1 MSDHFQGKTPEEH
14 LIDARKK
21 GAKVTEETHG
31 AELSGAFFALADGAK
46 ETAFYMMLLL
56 LLKPSLWGLMI
67 FGIGLLLWKMG
78 RAARLGW
85 ERLERLHRLIE
96 EERYEITH
104 HRAQEKLELTDMYR
118 QKGLH
123 GKLLEDVVEVLMAD
137 DNRLLQVMLEE
148 ELGLKLQSFEHPL
161 RQGLGAGIGVLIGG
175 ILVWLGYL
183 FTGWIGSLA
192 VGALIMAVFA
202 YLPAKRQKNFLIK
215 AVVWQ
220 LGIAFLALGVVYFLH
235 ELRF

>member
-1 MSDHFQGKTPEEH
+1 MNDHFDGKSPEEH
-14 LIDARKK
+14 LLDARKK

-67 FGIGLLLWKMG
+67 FGIGLFLWKVG

-104 HRAQEKLELTDMYR
+104 HRAQEKLELADMYR
-118 QKGLH
+118 QKGLQ
-123 GKLLEDVVEVLMAD
+123 GKLLDDVVEVLMAD

-161 RQGLGAGIGVLIGG
+161 RQGLGAGIGVLTGG

-183 FTGWIGSLA
+183 LTGWIGSLA
-192 VGALIMAVFA
+192 VGALIMAIFA
-202 YLPAKRQKNFLIK
+202 FLPAKRQQNFLIK

-220 LGIAFLALGVVYFLH
+220 LGIAFLALGVVYFFH

>member
-1 MSDHFQGKTPEEH
+1 MSNHFEGKSAEEH

-21 GAKVTEETHG
+21 GAKVMEETHG

-46 ETAFYMMLLL
+46 ESAFYMMLILL
-56 LLKPSLWGLMI
+56 MEPSLWVLAM
-67 FGIGLLLWKMG
+67 FGSGLLLWKIG

-104 HRAQEKLELTDMYR
+104 HRAQEKEELTDLYR
-118 QKGLH
+118 QKGLT
-123 GKLLEDVVEVLMAD
+123 GKLLEDVIEVLMAD

-161 RQGLGAGIGVLIGG
+161 RQGIGAGIGVLFGG

-183 FTGWIGSLA
+183 FTGWIGALV
-192 VGALIMAVFA
+192 VGGIIMAVMA

-235 ELRF
+235 GLRL